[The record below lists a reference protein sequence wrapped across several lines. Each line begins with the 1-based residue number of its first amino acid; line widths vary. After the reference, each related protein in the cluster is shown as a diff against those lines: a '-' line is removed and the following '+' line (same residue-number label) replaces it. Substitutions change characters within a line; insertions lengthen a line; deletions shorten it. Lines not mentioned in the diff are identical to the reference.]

1 MTAGTA
7 REPREAAGT
16 PDDELVRVED
26 RGDWAVITLNRPEK
40 RNAMNRAAQD
50 GLRAALAAVHEKK
63 AVVVTGVGTSFCSG
77 IDLTEELPPTE
88 PVRRASSSIGNW
100 AEVNEE
106 IRNHP
111 AVFIAAVNG
120 YALGGG
126 STLVHN
132 SELAIAA
139 ESASIGTPEMAFGA
153 WAALSGPSLVN
164 RVLPKHAAQL
174 IFLAQRVDAGTALR
188 MGIVNEVVPD
198 DRLLPRAFEIAER
211 IGSFDAITLDWGKRA
226 FRSMV
231 NTSWEEAMELSRRTG
246 SSIAAARTHEP
257 SPLD

>member
-1 MTAGTA
+1 MTASTSP
-7 REPREAAGT
+7 ETQEDTIT
-16 PDDELVRVED
+16 PDEDLVQVED
-26 RGDWAVITLNRPEK
+26 HGDWAVITLNRPQK
-40 RNAMNRAAQD
+40 RNAMNRAAQEQ
-50 GLRAALAAVHEKK
+50 LREALAAVHEKK
-63 AVVVTGVGTSFCSG
+63 AVVITGVGKSFCSG
-77 IDLTEELPPTE
+77 IDLTEDPP
-88 PVRRASSSIGNW
+88 PAQPGRRPSAKIGNW

-111 AVFIAAVNG
+111 AIFIAAVNG
-120 YALGGG
+120 FALGGG

-132 SELAIAA
+132 SELAIAG

-153 WAALSGPSLVN
+153 WAALSGPSLIN

-174 IFLAQRVDAGTALR
+174 IFLAKRIDAPTALR

-198 DRLLPRAFEIAER
+198 DQLLTRAFEIAEL

-226 FRSMV
+226 FRTMV
-231 NTSWEEAMELSRRTG
+231 NTSWEDAMELSRRTG
-246 SSIAAARTHEP
+246 SSIAAARSHEA